1 MPQNK
6 TILIVEDEDNLR
18 NSLSELLKFNQSEV
32 WQAENGKVA
41 LSLLNANG
49 VPDLIISDI
58 VMPVMDGVTLCK
70 TLQADERY
78 KFIPFIFLTAKAELD
93 EIRTGMATGADDY
106 ITKPVKYADLIK
118 AIDLRLAKRK
128 SLVNNI
134 SNSIE
139 SQTENGNSERK
150 SEMIKMLG
158 LFTTSEK
165 RVLKALAEDKIS
177 KIIAQRLFLSIKT
190 VQNHRSHMVLKL
202 GMSGQNSLLA
212 FAVEANSL
220 GLLKI

>member
-1 MPQNK
+1 MPK
-6 TILIVEDEDNLR
+6 RIILIVEDEDNLR
-18 NSLSELLKFNQSEV
+18 NSLCELLKFNDTEV
-32 WQAENGKVA
+32 WLAENGKVA
-41 LSLLNANG
+41 LSVLQANG
-49 VPDLIISDI
+49 LPDLIISDI
-58 VMPVMDGVTLCK
+58 VMPEMDGLSLCK

-93 EIRTGMATGADDY
+93 EIRTGMGIGADDY

-118 AIDLRLAKRK
+118 AIDMRLAKRK
-128 SLVNNI
+128 SLVNKI
-134 SNSIE
+134 SSSIE
-139 SQTENGNSERK
+139 SQPDNGNAERK
-150 SEMIKMLG
+150 AELIKMLA
-158 LFTTSEK
+158 LFTASEK

-220 GLLKI
+220 GLL

>member
-1 MPQNK
+1 MPKNK
-6 TILIVEDEDNLR
+6 IILVVEDEDNLR
-18 NSLSELLKFNQSEV
+18 NSLCELLKFNQSEV
-32 WQAENGKVA
+32 WLAENGKVA
-41 LSLLNANG
+41 ISVLEANG

-58 VMPVMDGVTLCK
+58 VMPEMDGITLCK
-70 TLQADERY
+70 TLQADERF

-93 EIRTGMATGADDY
+93 EIRTGMVMGADDY

-128 SLVNNI
+128 SLVNKI
-134 SNSIE
+134 SSSME
-139 SQTENGNSERK
+139 SKADNGNNERK
-150 SEMIKMLG
+150 AELSRMLG
-158 LFTTSEK
+158 LFTASEK

-202 GMSGQNSLLA
+202 GMSGQNSLLV

-220 GLLKI
+220 GLL

>member
-1 MPQNK
+1 MPKNK
-6 TILIVEDEDNLR
+6 IILVVEDEDNLR
-18 NSLSELLKFNQSEV
+18 NSLCELLKFNQSEV
-32 WQAENGKVA
+32 WLAENGKVA
-41 LSLLNANG
+41 ISVLEANG

-58 VMPVMDGVTLCK
+58 VMPEMDGITLCK
-70 TLQADERY
+70 TLQADERF

-93 EIRTGMATGADDY
+93 EIRTGMGMGADDY

-128 SLVNNI
+128 SLVNKI
-134 SNSIE
+134 SSSME
-139 SQTENGNSERK
+139 SKADNGNNERK
-150 SEMIKMLG
+150 AELSRMLG
-158 LFTTSEK
+158 LFTASEK

-202 GMSGQNSLLA
+202 GMSGQNSLLV

-220 GLLKI
+220 GLL

>member
-1 MPQNK
+1 MPKNK
-6 TILIVEDEDNLR
+6 IILVVEDEDNLR
-18 NSLSELLKFNQSEV
+18 NSLCELLKFNQSEV
-32 WQAENGKVA
+32 WLAENGKVA
-41 LSLLNANG
+41 ISVLEANG

-58 VMPVMDGVTLCK
+58 VMPEMDGITLCK
-70 TLQADERY
+70 TLQADERF

-93 EIRTGMATGADDY
+93 EIRTGMVMGADDY

-128 SLVNNI
+128 SLVNKI
-134 SNSIE
+134 SSSME
-139 SQTENGNSERK
+139 SKADNGNNERK
-150 SEMIKMLG
+150 AELSRMLG
-158 LFTTSEK
+158 LFTASEK

-220 GLLKI
+220 GLL